1 MKTTLKLLLTALV
14 VPVFL
19 GTLTAQQGNAQPEK
33 QPRYLSF
40 QIFTY
45 GPNPQ
50 SARMGEE
57 PNPGARFPDKAA
69 LRDYIDDIKRRIGT
83 VGDGQTRLAVTLG
96 PLSFDHT
103 DAEVTSFIEL
113 GFELAL
119 ETDVAVGF
127 HIDDSMFWTRRKDLW
142 SDPKNVEALDWD
154 GTPNTGR
161 RLDWR
166 TAPGSKPDRVPPQ
179 MCFNSKVIVREVRH
193 RSALMGKAIQ
203 AGVKR
208 LQQLKRPE
216 LFAGVIAGWETM
228 IGRDF
233 ETGKYL
239 GYRALLNRG
248 FTREHP
254 PADIDLEREK
264 VVQEFVELWAKGF
277 ADAGVSQQK
286 IYSHIA
292 PFPRRAFDAGG
303 SKETTYSQHNH
314 FATTGVAFGKYHQPG
329 FSTYP
334 APSRFED
341 LYEELDKHKQ
351 VAWASSEGTN
361 LQLGAGPGQSGMT
374 METYLAKMF
383 NHGATLVNVY
393 SWGLG
398 GEANKNM
405 SFRVVTEGEEA
416 LGAYRKFLKG
426 DPLIEG
432 QITLTLM
439 ERLPPKIHKIQEEF
453 PAWMQK
459 AGNKDK
465 AAEATALMQKM
476 QEQLKAKDFE
486 EAEKTADLILKMM
499 GVSGQAAESPAAGTG
514 SLPEDNRKRLTE
526 KIQRVKDGLDKW
538 LASGRDSSAIRHI
551 MEEKVKPLLDT
562 GKFMEAEAELD
573 RVLDLLKQDGKE
585 TGSPTDPT
593 EALHQRVSAKVE
605 LMTMAA
611 GNWLASGR
619 DLSAIQQIMEEKVKP
634 MLDTGRL
641 VEAEAELDG
650 VLELLNEGKNTEPPT
665 NPTEGVQQRVP
676 EEARKQ
682 MRHKLD
688 SSFVVFRDKVQEEL
702 KLTKEQKEKLEE
714 VLPDAMQFFQKFN
727 GLKPEE
733 QEKELRAYRPKAHE
747 RLAALL
753 KETLSEGQRARLRQ
767 IERQRDQLFDREVWK
782 ELQITDEQQKQ
793 FMPLIQETQQKIKTL
808 MEEIQKGGTIGEIQ
822 PKVLKCRADLEGQL
836 EALLTD
842 AQKGQ
847 WKEMLGK
854 PMALADIF
862 DM

>member
-1 MKTTLKLLLTALV
+1 MKTTLKILLTGLV
-14 VPVFL
+14 VPIFL

-33 QPRYLSF
+33 QTRYLSF

-57 PNPGARFPDKAA
+57 PNPIAKFPDKAV
-69 LRDYIDDIKRRIGT
+69 LRGYIEDIKRRIGT
-83 VGDGQTRLAVTLG
+83 VGEGRTRLAVTFG

-103 DAEVTSFIEL
+103 DAEVTRFIGM

-142 SDPKNVEALDWD
+142 SDPNNIEALDWD

-166 TAPGSKPDRVPPQ
+166 TAPGSKADAAPPQ
-179 MCFNSKVIVREVRH
+179 MCFNSKVIVREVQH

-203 AGVKR
+203 AGVNR
-208 LQQLKRPE
+208 LQQRKRPE

-228 IGRDF
+228 IGQDF

-254 PADIDLEREK
+254 PADMDLEREE

-277 ADAGVSQQK
+277 ADAGVSPQE

-292 PFPRRAFDAGG
+292 PFPRRAFNAGG

-314 FATTGVAFGKYHQPG
+314 FATTSVAFGKYHQPG

-334 APSRFED
+334 APFRFDD
-341 LYEELDKHKQ
+341 LYEELDRHKQ

-393 SWGLG
+393 SWGIG

-416 LGAYRKFLKG
+416 LEAYRKFLKG
-426 DPLIEG
+426 DSLIEG
-432 QITLTLM
+432 QITLTLL
-439 ERLPPKIHKIQEEF
+439 ERLPPKIHKIQDEL

-459 AGNKDK
+459 AGNNDK
-465 AAEATALMQKM
+465 AAEVTALMQQM
-476 QEQLKAKDFE
+476 QGQLKGKNFE
-486 EAEKTADLILKMM
+486 EAEKTADSILNLM
-499 GVSGQAAESPAAGTG
+499 GSSAQSDASPGNVNSGAPTNPDEVV
-514 SLPEDNRKRLTE
+514 RKRLTE
-526 KIQRVKDGLDKW
+526 KVERVQEGAQRWAD
-538 LASGRDSSAIRHI
+538 SGRDPSAIGQA
-551 MEEKVKPLLDT
+551 MDQKVGPLLEA
-562 GKFMEAEAELD
+562 GKIVEAEVELD
-573 RVLDLLKQDGKE
+573 RLLEQLKQDGRSAE
-585 TGSPTDPT
+585 LPAVPT
-593 EALHQRVSAKVE
+593 EAVHQV
-605 LMTMAA
+605 
-611 GNWLASGR
+611 
-619 DLSAIQQIMEEKVKP
+619 
-634 MLDTGRL
+634 
-641 VEAEAELDG
+641 
-650 VLELLNEGKNTEPPT
+650 
-665 NPTEGVQQRVP
+665 VP
-676 EEARKQ
+676 EELRKH

-688 SSFVVFRDKVQEEL
+688 SSFVVSRDKVQEEL

-714 VLPDAMQFFQKFN
+714 VLSDVMQFFQKIQ

-733 QEKELRAYRPKAHE
+733 QEKELRAYRPMAHE
-747 RLAALL
+747 KLAAVLL
-753 KETLSEGQRARLRQ
+753 ETLNEGQRTRLRQ
-767 IERQRDQLFDREVWK
+767 IERQRDQLFDGETWK
-782 ELQITDEQQKQ
+782 ELQATDEQQKQ
-793 FMPLIQETQQKIKTL
+793 FMALIQVTQLKIKTL
-808 MEEIQKGGTIGEIQ
+808 MEELQKGSTIGEVQ
-822 PKVLKCRADLEGQL
+822 PKVLKSRADLEAQM

-842 AQKGQ
+842 VQKKQ

-854 PMALADIF
+854 PLELSDIF